1 MVSLWGKQ
9 EVAYS
14 GGEMPAVSLR
24 FAHLGAMMTVK
35 INNTTGAGIGDI
47 KLLQFVSEDNRN
59 WLINDKN
66 AGLAEFDV
74 ETGLYTKKAGSL
86 GFHVSLSNIPAGES
100 SLLRWFVPD
109 TDTGTTPYKIKA
121 EAGNASNTV
130 IGIAAGKDA
139 IDFRPGNNY
148 IVYLKI
154 SNSTDPSYKYKL
166 AYSNAAW
173 E

>member
-1 MVSLWGKQ
+1 
-9 EVAYS
+9 
-14 GGEMPAVSLR
+14 MPAVSLR